1 LNANVTE
8 ARTAVIHRSRYA
20 EPVIPALS
28 LPAFVLEHAGA
39 FGDRPA
45 LVDGSTGETVSYRD
59 LPGRVASAATA
70 LVSAGVG
77 TGDVVA
83 LLASNQPGWAIALY
97 GALTAGARVT
107 PINPAFTVD
116 EIAHHLLRSGA
127 SLVVADAGVADKAD
141 AAATSAGVKLMALPD
156 LVAISSLTGDTA
168 RPSEAA
174 VHLATARPSDPNQ
187 VAVIPFSSGTTGLPK
202 GVMLTHRNLVAT
214 LRQHEGIYHVGSD
227 DVLLAALP
235 FFHIYG
241 LSIILGY
248 GLRHG
253 ATIVTLPR
261 FDPQRWLS
269 LIETQRVTWLHV
281 APPMILL
288 LTSPEAAQADL
299 TSLRHVVSGAAP
311 LDSALTA
318 RAEARIGC
326 RIGQGYG
333 MTEASPGVTWTPDD
347 GSVDC
352 PPGSVGVL
360 VAGTEARVVD
370 PATGADTDAA
380 GELWVRGPQVMAGY
394 LDDPSAS
401 SATIVD
407 GGWMRTGDIVE
418 VDGVGVIR
426 VVDRLKELIKYKG
439 YQVAPAEL
447 EAILLE
453 HPAVADAAVVGV
465 PDLAAGEIP
474 KAFVVLDSPVSSDD
488 LLAWVAAR
496 VAPYKKIRL
505 LEVIDAIPRSVSGKI
520 LRKQLKVD
528 G

>member
-1 LNANVTE
+1 MAM
-8 ARTAVIHRSRYA
+8 IHRSRYA
-20 EPVIPALS
+20 EPVIPELS
-28 LPAFVLEHAGA
+28 LPAFVLEHAGT

-45 LVDGSTGETVSYRD
+45 LLDGSTSEIVSYRD
-59 LPGRVASAATA
+59 LPRRVTAAATA
-70 LVSAGVG
+70 LISAGVA

-83 LLASNQPGWAIALY
+83 IVASNQPGWAIALY

-107 PINPAFTVD
+107 PINPAFTTN
-116 EIAHHLLRSGA
+116 EIAEHLLRSGA
-127 SLVVADAGVADKAD
+127 SLIVADTGVAEKAD
-141 AAATSAGVKLMALPD
+141 AAATCAGVKLMALHD
-156 LVAISSLTGDTA
+156 IVMISSLLGDTA
-168 RPSEAA
+168 RP
-174 VHLATARPSDPNQ
+174 LDTASPLDTNQ

-202 GVMLTHRNLVAT
+202 GVMLTHRSLVAT
-214 LRQHEGIYHVGSD
+214 ICQHEDLYHVGSD
-227 DVLLAALP
+227 DVFLAALP

-241 LSIILGY
+241 LSIVLGY

-269 LIETQRVTWLHV
+269 LIETRQVTWLHV
-281 APPMILL
+281 APPMVLL
-288 LTSPEAAQADL
+288 LTSPEAAAADL
-299 TSLRHVVSGAAP
+299 TSIRHVVSGAAP
-311 LDSALTA
+311 LDGALTA
-318 RAEARIGC
+318 RAAARIGC
-326 RIGQGYG
+326 PIGQGYG

-352 PPGSVGVL
+352 APGSVGVL

-370 PATGADTDAA
+370 PATGADTDTA
-380 GELWVRGPQVMAGY
+380 GELWVRGPQIMDGY

-401 SATIVD
+401 SATIVE

-418 VDGVGVIR
+418 VDGAGVIR

-447 EAILLE
+447 EAVLLE
-453 HPAVADAAVVGV
+453 HHAVADAAVIGV

-474 KAFVVLDSPVSSDD
+474 KAFVVLAGAASSDE
-488 LLAWVAAR
+488 LLAWVAGR

-505 LEVIDAIPRSVSGKI
+505 LEVIDNIPRSVSGKI
-520 LRKQLKVD
+520 LRRALKAHD
-528 G
+528 AHLTPTSEL